1 MPARERGI
9 VMMQL
14 YVRLWSRFNDDER
27 GQGTIEYVLVMLAVT
42 AVAVVLVSWAKSGS
56 GKSTLSGLFEDI
68 IGWVSGAARKLRF

>member
-1 MPARERGI
+1 
-9 VMMQL
+9 MM
-14 YVRLWSRFNDDER
+14 RMNAWLWSRLNDDER

-56 GKSTLSGLFEDI
+56 GKSTLGNLFEDI